1 MNGPINRDVLN
12 LIISVGNMEAMA
24 NKSDGE
30 KKLKGGR
37 LLCLDGGG
45 IRGLILVQMLLELE
59 TMFEVPIQQCFDW
72 IAGTST
78 GGIIALGNY
87 SFLYHLMGPSL
98 QLLHVQR
105 WFCRFFIDMPI

>member
-1 MNGPINRDVLN
+1 MNGPTNREVLN
-12 LIISVGNMEAMA
+12 TILSVGSMERAA
-24 NKSDGE
+24 NKNGN

-59 TMFEVPIQQCFDW
+59 IVFGTPLQHCFDW

-78 GGIIALGNY
+78 GGILALG
-87 SFLYHLMGPSL
+87 G
-98 QLLHVQR
+98 
-105 WFCRFFIDMPI
+105 